1 MEKKRIGPVW
11 QSTLI
16 DMTRDLTEETSKF
29 KNIMFRSTLGTA
41 DIRTQDV
48 DRLLSA
54 YNNYLRFWED
64 YADEVKEGMSKCR
77 LENANIV
84 TIDYSDI
91 KEFIYANYDYASVLQ
106 FADGV
111 FRGVNSEKFKSS
123 EDIHDFFDHTVSKA
137 FDDIDPG
144 VAGVLD
150 TFCRAIDD
158 GPSVV
163 DNLQFNYFK
172 SLRNNSKL
180 FNSRTRTELY
190 KAIEKTVKYLVD
202 HVGELDK
209 GSSYNGTRVT
219 IASINK
225 ILEYAELSAVV
236 YASRIFVIAYYA
248 RPFIEY
254 KADQKDSDDGTTAAT
269 SESATEFPED
279 NLIKEAAATY
289 GEPRYHTFLDADDAI
304 LRGPAETKKLCDT
317 FDVFIDELIPA
328 ISNSS
333 NTTPRVSWSS
343 PYISENKLQGNVFA
357 ANLLDNPIVYR
368 ISTNEYRNGFQ
379 IHTSAGV
386 NHAGMNE
393 LAEFLRGAMY
403 DQKLGLGSSGND
415 RHAILHVIRGTEPK
429 KETIEGYRDLAL
441 DLHDFAIV
449 LCVGISRLLGDL
461 SDATQRELNNPE
473 NSLPGANT
481 GSECMRLLSYMYR
494 DVAFAFIQKA
504 RYIEMKMNQ
513 LAEESDK
520 KVFQDVSIRVPGG
533 LDDHGI
539 NINDTMMCAV
549 PDTLRMPIN
558 LIDLYAL
565 PSFEEMQ
572 MFDDFLRADPMFE
585 SDMYLTEAF
594 NIASLINAIISMI
607 RASFNKFKSF
617 MNDKNVQGAIQWTAQ
632 HEQQLRKLNFN
643 GKSMKAIKFRQGANG
658 TEQVS
663 VSIVARNMIE
673 KLNAFKEDDASTEE
687 KAKAFVK
694 SLYPSE
700 VVFNWFEGTTDEQAA
715 AAKYR
720 NYILFAANE
729 TTVKDTDPE
738 PVEIASTD
746 LSKQLNEWVTTVKGG
761 DAALK
766 EHGDRAIELEK
777 AINSVKAKLVTMTNE
792 ANRQQSQSST
802 PPAAESKTDGKTDN
816 GTTSSQQ
823 TNNNGDDNARQ
834 VLLSTMLSGIQT
846 ATRRLWTSAAQ
857 LYIDYIMTEYR
868 YIKEAYGI
876 ANR

>member
-11 QSTLI
+11 HSTLI

-41 DIRTQDV
+41 DIRTQDI
-48 DRLLSA
+48 DRLLTA
-54 YNNYLRFWED
+54 YNNYLRFWEQ
-64 YADEVKEGMSKCR
+64 YADEVKDGMSNCR
-77 LENANIV
+77 AEKVDIR
-84 TIDYSDI
+84 TIDYNDI
-91 KEFIYANYDYASVLQ
+91 KDFIYASYDYASVLQ
-106 FADGV
+106 FADGI
-111 FRGVNSEKFKSS
+111 FRGVKDKKFTDS

-137 FDDIDPG
+137 FDDIDPSI
-144 VAGVLD
+144 AGVLD
-150 TFCRAIDD
+150 TFLRPTDYTD
-158 GPSVV
+158 VV

-172 SLRNNSKL
+172 SLRNNSKV

-202 HVGELDK
+202 NINDLDM
-209 GSSYNGTRVT
+209 GTSYNGTRVR

-236 YASRIFVIAYYA
+236 YASRIFIIGYYA
-248 RPFIEY
+248 RPFIEFI
-254 KADQKDSDDGTTAAT
+254 ADKKGKDDEKVDAA
-269 SESATEFPED
+269 SESVECDPMM
-279 NLIKEAAATY
+279 EAAASY
-289 GEPRYHTFLDADDAI
+289 GEPRYHTFLDVDDAI
-304 LRGPAETKKLCDT
+304 LRGPGETKKLCDT
-317 FDVFIDELIPA
+317 FDAFINELDPIVNPNDRSVRRA
-328 ISNSS
+328 
-333 NTTPRVSWSS
+333 TWDS
-343 PYISENKLQGNVFA
+343 PYISESKLQGNMFA
-357 ANLLDNPIVYR
+357 INLLDNPIVYR
-368 ISTNEYRNGFQ
+368 ISTASNYGKGFQ
-379 IHTSAGV
+379 IRGSGGV

-393 LAEFLRGAMY
+393 LVEFLRGAMY
-403 DQKLGLGSSGND
+403 DQKLGLGSSRND
-415 RHAILHVIRGTEPK
+415 RHAILHVIRGTAPK
-429 KETIEGYRDLAL
+429 KDTLDGYRELAS

-449 LCVGISRLLGDL
+449 LCVGISRLLGEL
-461 SDATQRELNNPE
+461 SDVTQRELNNAE
-473 NSLPGANT
+473 SSLPGANT

-533 LDDHGI
+533 LEDNGI

-549 PDTLRMPIN
+549 PDTMRMPIN

-585 SDMYLTEAF
+585 SDMYLTESL

-643 GKSMKAIKFRQGANG
+643 GKSMKAIKFRQGDNG

-663 VSIVARNMIE
+663 VSIVARNMIN

-792 ANRQQSQSST
+792 ANRQQSQSGT
-802 PPAAESKTDGKTDN
+802 PPTAESKTDGKTEN

-834 VLLSTMLSGIQT
+834 VMLSTMLSGIQT